1 MENGVH
7 TQTFDNYLSFFQGSR
22 SALFSIGCGGASL
35 SPVVAGYLFTNAG
48 PTSIWWFNVAVA
60 ARQVIYI

>member
-1 MENGVH
+1 MVCLRKI
-7 TQTFDNYLSFFQGSR
+7 LSFLPLFQGSR
-22 SALFSIGCGGASL
+22 SALFSMGCGGASL

-60 ARQVIYI
+60 AGQVISI